1 MIMQIPNYVHRL
13 LISILFSIV
22 NWKLIDLIL
31 IDIQIWKYFI
41 IEFTI
46 LIMVRLLA
54 FTYIQ
59 LNIDT
64 NEEEEE

>member
-1 MIMQIPNYVHRL
+1 MQIPNYVHRL
-13 LISILFSIV
+13 LISILFSVV

-46 LIMVRLLA
+46 LVLVRLLV
-54 FTYIQ
+54 FTYRQ
-59 LNIDT
+59 LDIED
-64 NEEEEE
+64 NEEEEEE

>member
-1 MIMQIPNYVHRL
+1 MQIPNYVHRL

-41 IEFTI
+41 IELSI
-46 LIMVRLLA
+46 LVLVRLLVA
-54 FTYIQ
+54 TYRQ
-59 LNIDT
+59 LDIED